1 MNSADWAIV
10 VILALSSLI
19 SLARGFIK
27 EAFSLVIW
35 IAALVLAN
43 VFSHRLEPVFAPL
56 ITTPSLRAMA
66 AFVTIFIVVLL
77 VGALINYG
85 VGLLIKMTGLSGT
98 DRLIGVLF
106 GFVRGIF
113 IVMVLLIYVP
123 DYVPVKNDPWFK
135 ESKLIPYFARYEKPL
150 KNITGEIAQLVGGL
164 VTQPQ
169 KATI

>member
-43 VFSHRLEPVFAPL
+43 VFSHRLEPIFAPL
-56 ITTPSLRAMA
+56 ITTPSLRAMT
-66 AFVTIFIVVLL
+66 AFITIFIGVLL

-85 VGLLIKMTGLSGT
+85 VGLLIKMTGLSST
-98 DRLIGVLF
+98 DRLIGVIF
-106 GFVRGIF
+106 GFVRGLF
-113 IVMVLLIYVP
+113 IIMILLIYVP
-123 DYVPVKNDPWFK
+123 EYVPVKNDAWFK
-135 ESKLIPYFARYEKPL
+135 ESELIPYFARYEKAM
-150 KNITGEIAQLVGGL
+150 KNITGEITHLVVGL

-169 KATI
+169 KTTI